1 MITRVITFKFGM
13 PLVTPAPA
21 LSPKPSEK
29 LHALKREIGGFW
41 DFAPDPENEGV
52 QRGWTDAPPTQARQ
66 VTTGMPWE
74 YWEPGYDGAGWYWK
88 EFTAPGTGESQV
100 SKLTFDAV
108 SYWCECWLNGQKIGE
123 HEGLSD
129 PFSFDVSGI
138 LLPGRKNQLVV
149 RVINPPHNHEVDGL
163 RSGAPLNQSDL
174 PVGKAGWYY
183 NYGGLWGK
191 VWLEVLPPVHFLDLS
206 ITPSLK
212 NERLNISWQA
222 AVGEGSEE
230 TSLFFEVIEPAS
242 GRTLKIGQR
251 VIASDAADSGEFSLS
266 ISGLSE
272 WHPDAPVLYD
282 LQASISTRHS
292 THVVRRRFGI
302 REFTVRD
309 RQFHL
314 NGRPIILKG
323 ILQQRAYPRRLASPA
338 SWRLAARELITLKR
352 AGLNFLRI
360 HLGPAEPW
368 YLDIADRL
376 GILVM
381 MEPPIGWIANGPHT
395 EGRISREIQA
405 LIAVHRSR
413 TCIVMWGLF
422 NESFHLLGY
431 APGEMR
437 DLAERM
443 LHVAHASDPSR
454 LVIDT
459 SGGYARASVQ
469 GAETMIHD
477 TSRLDSSRFLPA
489 WSDHI
494 EQLTDVHVYCSLPP
508 TNATVEHYARLDSGN
523 QLLFLA
529 EYGAAE
535 TPPDFR
541 RVLETYTRQEQETGL
556 EDWRLH
562 RDFYESL
569 RQRFEAA
576 GLADEFGTVENWI
589 AAVNHARA
597 GEVADITVAIRSN
610 PKTAGFCLCQL
621 ADASGELFGALDF
634 WRRPKPLLKAL
645 SSAIANPA
653 AGIETSPT
661 WLATDQGLSAIV
673 RVVSDEEPVPGGD
686 LEVTLRL
693 PSGKTQSHST
703 EIPPGGTSRTAQ
715 VEILQPAPEA
725 GIYRMEATLRHGS
738 QVTSSQVREI
748 GVINEKDRHPITI
761 SGRLAK
767 PATGELL
774 RACNV
779 ECEPFGNNHRDKSKV
794 VLLEWSVIAA
804 SANSHWE
811 LLGQIRN
818 IVEAGGSAVILNP
831 ETPMLY
837 RWLLPHF
844 IGVQPVMRTST
855 YLKRSPLLNGL
866 GEPGVAGRLYAE
878 VLGDRWDSGDD
889 VVAAGGTVEIG
900 AFSMNMWTRPAAY
913 FWGASVY
920 RIPIGRGTLFIS
932 HLNLLPTLGKSP
944 LSRQLLRNLLDYAGS
959 QILPGNEHR
968 LFRRCIDRTGLA

>member
-1 MITRVITFKFGM
+1 MS
-13 PLVTPAPA
+13 PVTSV
-21 LSPKPSEK
+21 LSSSPKPSEK
-29 LHALKREIGGFW
+29 LHALKREIGGLW
-41 DFAPDPENEGV
+41 DFATDPENQGG
-52 QRGWTDAPPTQARQ
+52 QHGWTDAPPAETRP

-88 EFTAPGTGESQV
+88 EFIAPGAAENFV
-100 SKLTFDAV
+100 SKLTFEAV
-108 SYWCECWLNGQKIGE
+108 SYWCECWLNGRKIGE
-123 HEGLSD
+123 HEGMSD
-129 PFSFDVSGI
+129 SFSFDVSDI
-138 LLPGRKNQLVV
+138 LLPGRKNHLVV
-149 RVINPPHNHEVDGL
+149 RVINPPQNHEVDGL

-191 VWLEVLPPVHFLDLS
+191 VWLEMLPPVHFTELS
-206 ITPSLK
+206 VSPSLE
-212 NERLNISWQA
+212 NSRLDISWTA
-222 AVGEGSEE
+222 ARGEESEE
-230 TSLFFEVIEPAS
+230 ASLFFEVIEPES

-251 VIASDAADSGEFSLS
+251 AISSDAPDSGEFSLG
-266 ISGLSE
+266 IDDLAE

-302 REFTVRD
+302 REFTIRD

-314 NGRPIILKG
+314 NGRPIVLKG
-323 ILQQRAYPRRLASPA
+323 ILQQRAYPRRLAGPA

-352 AGLNFLRI
+352 AGFNFLRI

-381 MEPPIGWIANGPHT
+381 MEPPIGWIANGPRT
-395 EGRISREIQA
+395 ESRIARETRA
-405 LIAVHRSR
+405 LISAHRSR

-443 LHVAHASDPSR
+443 LHVARASDPSR

-477 TSRLDSSRFLPA
+477 TSRMDSSRFLSPQ
-489 WSDHI
+489 SDI
-494 EQLTDVHVYCSLPP
+494 VEQLTDVHVYCSLPP
-508 TNATVEHYARLDSGN
+508 TNATVEHYSRLDSGN

-535 TPPDFR
+535 TPPDFP
-541 RVLETYTRQEQETGL
+541 RVLDTYTRQEQETGL

-562 RDFYESL
+562 RDFYDSL
-569 RQRFEAA
+569 RQRFGAA
-576 GLADEFGTVENWI
+576 GLADEFGSVQNWI
-589 AAVNHARA
+589 TAVNQARA
-597 GEVADITVAIRSN
+597 REVADITIAIRNN
-610 PKTAGFCLCQL
+610 PNVAGFCLCQL
-621 ADASGELFGALDF
+621 ADASGELFGVLDF

-645 SSAIANPA
+645 SSAIADPA
-653 AGIETSPT
+653 IGLEASPT
-661 WLATDQGLSAIV
+661 WLATGQGLNTTVHI
-673 RVVSDEEPVPGGD
+673 VSDEKPVPDGE
-686 LEVTLRL
+686 LEITLHL
-693 PSGKTQSHST
+693 PSGETQSHGT
-703 EIPPGGTSRTAQ
+703 TLPPGSTAR
-715 VEILQPAPEA
+715 VEILQPMQEA
-725 GIYRMEATLRHGS
+725 GIYRLEATLRCGD
-738 QVTSSQVREI
+738 QTISSQTREI
-748 GVINEKDRHPITI
+748 GVISEADRPEIKI

-767 PATGELL
+767 PATENLL

-779 ECEPFGNNHRDKSKV
+779 QCEPFGNNHRDKSKV
-794 VLLEWSVIAA
+794 VLLEWSAIAA

-811 LLGQIRN
+811 LLGQLRN
-818 IVEAGGSAVILNP
+818 IVEAGGAAVILNP
-831 ETPMLY
+831 DTPMLY

-855 YLKRSPLLNGL
+855 YLKRSPLLDGL
-866 GEPGVAGRLYAE
+866 GEPGVAGRLYSD
-878 VLGDRWDSGDD
+878 VLGDRWDSADD
-889 VVAAGGTVEIG
+889 VTAAGGTVEIG
-900 AFSMNMWTRPAAY
+900 AFSMNMWTRPAEY
-913 FWGASVY
+913 FWGAAVY
-920 RIPIGRGTLFIS
+920 RVPIGRGTLFIS

-944 LSRQLLRNLLDYAGS
+944 LSRQLLRNLLDYAAS
-959 QILPGNEHR
+959 HILPGNEHR